1 MGNRG
6 SAMGLKGFLLIGS
19 LLLLDLTNA
28 QDCCQKKV
36 VTAPSEHAGTFTFV
50 RKFDGEKDSNCFDA
64 CIYSKDGADGEEFC
78 FKAVDKDAATI
89 NEECDATPGPTTDA
103 PTGTTSAAA
112 TLDPKA
118 EIKKANEEIAEN
130 NKEIEG
136 ETEKDTAASSA
147 SSVVDGISSA
157 LDTGRKLVKRQSDS
171 ASTIAPLASI
181 TQCPEFETK
190 FKELLSNLKELD
202 GDNADDKIPMIKE
215 LVRILNEALPN
226 INTLCDKV
234 SKKKMKEDTA
244 TDVQTAKEKTT
255 KYREKKKQK
264 IKELVVKVQIA
275 QHKIEESNQVLVNN
289 GFTKIPALQL
299 PSAAVQFTV
308 ENPLQFF
315 STTPIGSSPG
325 SGGSTPGGSSPASGG
340 STPGGSTPGGSSPGG
355 SSPGGS
361 SPASGGSTPGGSS
374 LASGGSTPGG
384 STAGGSSPGGSSP
397 GTSPRPTTRGP
408 GRLKHFKDFK
418 KFQH

>member
-1 MGNRG
+1 MGINRG
-6 SAMGLKGFLLIGS
+6 SAMGLKGFILTGS

-50 RKFDGEKDSNCFDA
+50 RKFDGEKDSNCADA
-64 CIYSKDGADGEEFC
+64 CISTKDGADGDEFC
-78 FKAVDKDAATI
+78 FKAVDTDPATI
-89 NEECDATPGPTTDA
+89 DEQCDATSTAGQTTE
-103 PTGTTSAAA
+103 GTTGASTTVDHAG
-112 TLDPKA
+112 D
-118 EIKKANEEIAEN
+118 IKKANEEIAES
-130 NKEIEG
+130 NKEIEE
-136 ETEKDTAASSA
+136 ETENDATAESA
-147 SSVVDGISSA
+147 SSTVDGIANA
-157 LDTGRKLVKRQSDS
+157 LDTGRKMAKRQSDS

-181 TQCPEFETK
+181 SQCPDFGTR

-202 GDNADDKIPMIKE
+202 GDNADEKIPMIKE
-215 LVRILNEALPN
+215 LVRILNQALPN
-226 INTLCDKV
+226 LNTLCDSTAKQQ
-234 SKKKMKEDTA
+234 MKNETSN
-244 TDVQTAKEKTT
+244 DVQTAKEKTT

-275 QHKIEESNQVLVNN
+275 QHKIEESNQALADS

-325 SGGSTPGGSSPASGG
+325 GSTSGASTPGGSSA
-340 STPGGSTPGGSSPGG
+340 GGSSPGG
-355 SSPGGS
+355 STPR
-361 SPASGGSTPGGSS
+361 GSTP
-374 LASGGSTPGG
+374 
-384 STAGGSSPGGSSP
+384 GGSSPGGSSP

-408 GRLKHFKDFK
+408 GRLKRLRDFK
-418 KFQH
+418 KFEH

>member
-6 SAMGLKGFLLIGS
+6 SAMGLKGFLLTGS

-36 VTAPSEHAGTFTFV
+36 VTAPSEHAGTFTFA

-112 TLDPKA
+112 TLDPA
-118 EIKKANEEIAEN
+118 GEIKKA

-181 TQCPEFETK
+181 T
-190 FKELLSNLKELD
+190 
-202 GDNADDKIPMIKE
+202 
-215 LVRILNEALPN
+215 
-226 INTLCDKV
+226 
-234 SKKKMKEDTA
+234 
-244 TDVQTAKEKTT
+244 
-255 KYREKKKQK
+255 
-264 IKELVVKVQIA
+264 
-275 QHKIEESNQVLVNN
+275 
-289 GFTKIPALQL
+289 
-299 PSAAVQFTV
+299 
-308 ENPLQFF
+308 
-315 STTPIGSSPG
+315 
-325 SGGSTPGGSSPASGG
+325 
-340 STPGGSTPGGSSPGG
+340 
-355 SSPGGS
+355 
-361 SPASGGSTPGGSS
+361 
-374 LASGGSTPGG
+374 
-384 STAGGSSPGGSSP
+384 
-397 GTSPRPTTRGP
+397 
-408 GRLKHFKDFK
+408 
-418 KFQH
+418 

>member
-6 SAMGLKGFLLIGS
+6 SAMGLKGFLLTGS

-36 VTAPSEHAGTFTFV
+36 VTAPAEHAGTFTFV
-50 RKFDGEKDSNCFDA
+50 RKFDGEKDSNCADA
-64 CIYSKDGADGEEFC
+64 CIYSKDGADGDEFC
-78 FKAVDKDAATI
+78 FKAVDTDAATI
-89 NEECDATPGPTTDA
+89 DDQCDATPGQTTEGTTGAPTTVDHV
-103 PTGTTSAAA
+103 G
-112 TLDPKA
+112 D
-118 EIKKANEEIAEN
+118 IKKANEEIAES
-130 NKEIEG
+130 NKEIEE
-136 ETEKDTAASSA
+136 ETENDATAESA
-147 SSVVDGISSA
+147 SSTVDGIANA
-157 LDTGRKLVKRQSDS
+157 LDTGRKMAKRQSDS

-181 TQCPEFETK
+181 SQCPDFDQR

-202 GDNADDKIPMIKE
+202 GDNADEKIPMIKE
-215 LVRILNEALPN
+215 LVRILNQALPN
-226 INTLCDKV
+226 LNALCNAEA
-234 SKKKMKEDTA
+234 KKKMKDDTA
-244 TDVQTAKEKTT
+244 VDRQAAKEKTT

-275 QHKIEESNQVLVNN
+275 QHKIEESNQALVDS

-325 SGGSTPGGSSPASGG
+325 GSTP
-340 STPGGSTPGGSSPGG
+340 
-355 SSPGGS
+355 
-361 SPASGGSTPGGSS
+361 
-374 LASGGSTPGG
+374 
-384 STAGGSSPGGSSP
+384 GGSSPGGSSP

-408 GRLKHFKDFK
+408 GRLKRLRDFK
-418 KFQH
+418 KFEH

>member
-1 MGNRG
+1 M
-6 SAMGLKGFLLIGS
+6 
-19 LLLLDLTNA
+19 
-28 QDCCQKKV
+28 
-36 VTAPSEHAGTFTFV
+36 
-50 RKFDGEKDSNCFDA
+50 KFDGEKDSNCFDA

-89 NEECDATPGPTTDA
+89 NEECDATPGPTTAA
-103 PTGTTSAAA
+103 PT
-112 TLDPKA
+112 
-118 EIKKANEEIAEN
+118 
-130 NKEIEG
+130 
-136 ETEKDTAASSA
+136 A

-181 TQCPEFETK
+181 TQCPDFDKK

-226 INTLCDKV
+226 INTLCDKDA
-234 SKKKMKEDTA
+234 KKKMKEDTA

-275 QHKIEESNQVLVNN
+275 QHKIEEANQVLVNN

-340 STPGGSTPGGSSPGG
+340 STPGGTTPGGSSPGG

-361 SPASGGSTPGGSS
+361 SQ
-374 LASGGSTPGG
+374 
-384 STAGGSSPGGSSP
+384 GGSSPGGSSP
-397 GTSPRPTTRGP
+397 GGSSPG
-408 GRLKHFKDFK
+408 
-418 KFQH
+418 

>member
-1 MGNRG
+1 MG
-6 SAMGLKGFLLIGS
+6 GLKGFLLIGS

-89 NEECDATPGPTTDA
+89 NEECDATPGP
-103 PTGTTSAAA
+103 TSAAA

-202 GDNADDKIPMIKE
+202 GD
-215 LVRILNEALPN
+215 
-226 INTLCDKV
+226 
-234 SKKKMKEDTA
+234 
-244 TDVQTAKEKTT
+244 
-255 KYREKKKQK
+255 
-264 IKELVVKVQIA
+264 
-275 QHKIEESNQVLVNN
+275 
-289 GFTKIPALQL
+289 
-299 PSAAVQFTV
+299 
-308 ENPLQFF
+308 
-315 STTPIGSSPG
+315 
-325 SGGSTPGGSSPASGG
+325 
-340 STPGGSTPGGSSPGG
+340 
-355 SSPGGS
+355 
-361 SPASGGSTPGGSS
+361 
-374 LASGGSTPGG
+374 
-384 STAGGSSPGGSSP
+384 
-397 GTSPRPTTRGP
+397 
-408 GRLKHFKDFK
+408 
-418 KFQH
+418 

>member
-1 MGNRG
+1 M
-6 SAMGLKGFLLIGS
+6 
-19 LLLLDLTNA
+19 
-28 QDCCQKKV
+28 
-36 VTAPSEHAGTFTFV
+36 
-50 RKFDGEKDSNCFDA
+50 
-64 CIYSKDGADGEEFC
+64 
-78 FKAVDKDAATI
+78 
-89 NEECDATPGPTTDA
+89 
-103 PTGTTSAAA
+103 
-112 TLDPKA
+112 
-118 EIKKANEEIAEN
+118 
-130 NKEIEG
+130 
-136 ETEKDTAASSA
+136 
-147 SSVVDGISSA
+147 
-157 LDTGRKLVKRQSDS
+157 LVKRQSDS

-181 TQCPEFETK
+181 TQCPEFDKK

-226 INTLCDKV
+226 INTLCDKDA
-234 SKKKMKEDTA
+234 KKKMKEDTA

-325 SGGSTPGGSSPASGG
+325 SGGSTPGGSSPGG
-340 STPGGSTPGGSSPGG
+340 SSQGGSSPGGSSPGG

-361 SPASGGSTPGGSS
+361 SPG
-374 LASGGSTPGG
+374 
-384 STAGGSSPGGSSP
+384 
-397 GTSPRPTTRGP
+397 
-408 GRLKHFKDFK
+408 
-418 KFQH
+418 

>member
-1 MGNRG
+1 MGINRG
-6 SAMGLKGFLLIGS
+6 SAMGLKGFLLTGS

-89 NEECDATPGPTTDA
+89 DDQCDATPGPTSDG
-103 PTGTTSAAA
+103 PSGTTSAAA
-112 TLDPKA
+112 TLDPA
-118 EIKKANEEIAEN
+118 GEIKKANEEIAEN

-181 TQCPEFETK
+181 TQCPEFDKK

-202 GDNADDKIPMIKE
+202 GDNADDKIPM
-215 LVRILNEALPN
+215 
-226 INTLCDKV
+226 
-234 SKKKMKEDTA
+234 MKEDTA

-289 GFTKIPALQL
+289 GFTKLPALQL
-299 PSAAVQFTV
+299 PSQAVQYTV

-315 STTPIGSSPG
+315 STTPIGSTPG

-340 STPGGSTPGGSSPGG
+340 STPGGSSPGGSSQGGSSPGGSSPGG

-361 SPASGGSTPGGSS
+361 SPEGSSPGGSS
-374 LASGGSTPGG
+374 PGSSP
-384 STAGGSSPGGSSP
+384 GGSSPGGSSP
-397 GTSPRPTTRGP
+397 GGS
-408 GRLKHFKDFK
+408 
-418 KFQH
+418 

>member
-6 SAMGLKGFLLIGS
+6 SAMGLKGFLLTGS

-89 NEECDATPGPTTDA
+89 NEECDATPGPTTDG
-103 PTGTTSAAA
+103 PTGTTTAGA
-112 TLDPKA
+112 TLDPKD

-181 TQCPEFETK
+181 TQCPEFDTK
-190 FKELLSNLKELD
+190 FKDLLSNLKELD

-226 INTLCDKV
+226 INTLCDKDA
-234 SKKKMKEDTA
+234 KKKMKEDTA

-315 STTPIGSSPG
+315 LTTPIGSSPG
-325 SGGSTPGGSSPASGG
+325 SGGSTPGGSSPGG
-340 STPGGSTPGGSSPGG
+340 SSLGGSSPGGSSPGG

-361 SPASGGSTPGGSS
+361 SPGGYSP
-374 LASGGSTPGG
+374 
-384 STAGGSSPGGSSP
+384 GGSSPGGSTPAGSTP
-397 GTSPRPTTRGP
+397 
-408 GRLKHFKDFK
+408 
-418 KFQH
+418 